1 MVEIRAKHFSICVA
15 RFRFIESDQQK
26 LRPVIVVGRPYG
38 SRRILMCI
46 PISSSA
52 NAESI
57 DVVLKNWQA
66 SGLLKPSVARV
77 HRLSAILQ
85 EDLLEEI
92 GTIDANHQ
100 EVIKLALR
108 KLLEI

>member
-1 MVEIRAKHFSICVA
+1 
-15 RFRFIESDQQK
+15 
-26 LRPVIVVGRPYG
+26 
-38 SRRILMCI
+38 MCI